1 MALAHSTLKRP
12 ELTFPE
18 AEADHLRAA
27 YNTADV
33 ILEYGSGGSTVLG
46 ADMPGKTITSVESD
60 RGWLR
65 MMRRWFKAN
74 PPMDSTQVDLQWADI
89 GPTKA
94 WGHPQDDRAW
104 RRFAR
109 YPLAVWQ
116 GEGFRHPDV
125 VLVDGRFRL
134 GCALATLFSITRPV
148 TLLFDDYKHRTQNHK
163 IETYV
168 GAPLMVGR
176 MAEFRMEPATV
187 PPAKLLEIIRFMLR
201 P

>member
-1 MALAHSTLKRP
+1 MALVKQHLDRP

-18 AEADHLRAA
+18 AETARLREA
-27 YNTADV
+27 YEGADV
-33 ILEYGSGGSTVLG
+33 FLEYGSGGSTVLG
-46 ADMPGKTITSVESD
+46 AEMPRKTITSVESD
-60 RGWLR
+60 RKWVR
-65 MMRRWFKAN
+65 MMRRWFQAN
-74 PPMDSTQVDLQWADI
+74 PPAETSTVDLYWADI
-89 GPTKA
+89 GPTKD
-94 WGHPQDDRAW
+94 WGHPKDDRAW

-116 GEGFRHPDV
+116 GEAFRHPDV

-148 TLLFDDYKHRTQNHK
+148 TLLFDDYKSRTQNHK

-168 GAPLMVGR
+168 GAPRLVGR
-176 MAEFRMEPATV
+176 MADFRLEPAV
-187 PPAKLLEIIRFMLR
+187 IPPAKLLEIIRFMLR